1 MMRIDVSPDLLEECL
16 TGTHQVT
23 SREERAM
30 DRQQLDQLVDT
41 FFVCNRQQ
49 ISEIFDEL
57 LSAMEAESTLPP
69 GGLMS
74 RNYETAQV
82 NPEIHTLPGNLKDA
96 RDAIFPFFWGT
107 DSWYSKLHLENVKGP
122 PNFASLIGAL
132 ACLLKNP
139 NLCVDTYCL
148 RSNELEVKAITALA
162 NLIFYHTDSPWG
174 VFTMGGTISNLYGG
188 KLGIEKVVPHAMR
201 DGLGNHRVVGV
212 VSEAAHYSNATLAG
226 WLGMGTGNL
235 HAVPTDQACAM
246 RLDLLEETLH
256 DLYRDG
262 ARVAFVIATFG
273 STDAFG
279 IDDIRAIREITDRVA
294 QQYSAVT
301 PHLHVDAAAGWTVCF
316 LTEYDTRQNPLGL
329 DEQTLPLIEQT
340 QRMAAGFRYADSV
353 TIDFHK
359 MGWGHYPS
367 SAFIVNRRNDLARLF
382 RTVQDVPYFCEADYR
397 HDPALFTLECSRPAI
412 GPYTVMASLNGIG
425 LQGYQLLV
433 ANAIDMARVLKER
446 IARLDYCKVLN
457 RDTPGPAV
465 VWWVLPHGRNA
476 NDIYQRI
483 ENGSLRAEDCR
494 RYFSE
499 IQRLFEK
506 REATLDPTRDAR
518 LTFTTCMGYKPH
530 GIPLPA
536 WKAVIYNPK
545 TDLAVIDRLISSIEE
560 LM

>member
-1 MMRIDVSPDLLEECL
+1 MSGFDFEP
-16 TGTHQVT
+16 
-23 SREERAM
+23 REERTM
-30 DRQQLDQLVDT
+30 DRAQLDHLVET
-41 FFVCNRQQ
+41 FFVCNRRQ

-57 LSAMEAESTLPP
+57 LSAMEAEATLPP

-74 RNYETAQV
+74 RNYETAQA

-107 DSWYSKLHLENVKGP
+107 DSWHSKLHLENVKGP

-188 KLGIEKVVPHAMR
+188 KLGIEKVVPQAMR
-201 DGLGNHRVVGV
+201 DGLGHHHVVGV

-226 WLGMGTGNL
+226 WLGMGTANL
-235 HAVPTDQACAM
+235 HAVPTDHACSM
-246 RLDLLEETLH
+246 RLDLFEETLH
-256 DLYRDG
+256 KLYGDG

-279 IDDIRAIREITDRVA
+279 IDDIQAIREITDRVA
-294 QQYSAVT
+294 QQYSAVV

-316 LTEYDTRQNPLGL
+316 LTEYNTQENPLQV
-329 DEQTLPLIEQT
+329 DQETLPLIEKA
-340 QRMAAGFRYADSV
+340 QRLAAGIRYADSV

-382 RTVQDVPYFCEADYR
+382 RTVQEVPYFCEADYR

-425 LQGYQLLV
+425 LQGYQMLV
-433 ANAIDMARVLKER
+433 ANAMDMARVLKER
-446 IARLDYCKVLN
+446 IERLDFCKVLN
-457 RDTPGPAV
+457 MDTPGPAV

-476 NDIYQRI
+476 KEIFQRI
-483 ENGSLRAEDCR
+483 ENGALRAEDCR

-499 IQRLFEK
+499 IQRLFEQ
-506 REATLDPTRDAR
+506 REATLDLQQDAR
-518 LTFTTCMGYKPH
+518 LTFTTSMGYKPH

-536 WKAVIYNPK
+536 WKAVFYNPK
-545 TDLAVIDRLISSIEE
+545 TDLAVIDRLIRSIEE